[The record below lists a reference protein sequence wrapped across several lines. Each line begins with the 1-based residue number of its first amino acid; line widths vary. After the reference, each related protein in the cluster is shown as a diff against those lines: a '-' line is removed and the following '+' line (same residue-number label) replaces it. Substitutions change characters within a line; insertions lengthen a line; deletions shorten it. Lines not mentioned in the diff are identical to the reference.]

1 VGKRNIKSDGSV
13 IKVRRKIERSKKRIR
28 EVVVCIMEDGKI
40 EDGEREERRNG
51 GGVWKERVGKE

>member
-1 VGKRNIKSDGSV
+1 MGKRNIKSDGSV

-40 EDGEREERRNG
+40 PLQYLYFL
-51 GGVWKERVGKE
+51 